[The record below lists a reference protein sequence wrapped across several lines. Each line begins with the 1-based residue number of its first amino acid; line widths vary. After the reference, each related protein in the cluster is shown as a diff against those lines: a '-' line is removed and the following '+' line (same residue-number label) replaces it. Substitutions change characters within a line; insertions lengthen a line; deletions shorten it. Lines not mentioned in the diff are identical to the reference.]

1 MRESIFREPS
11 SLLSFSHHRF
21 FFLNYFLHCSQYSH
35 NFLQFRVMLPQDFD
49 QSPLPQSL
57 NAQSSRFHWI
67 GHNKLWFH
75 KYLVTNSFLPDSGT
89 RWSNFPGLQSATEQV
104 VGAGG
109 RLGVCLPES
118 ERPPGHFRVWAPEL
132 VASSSRSRLWGRRH
146 IWPHACQDTCEYQ
159 PTNHPQPPPHPNPI

>member
-11 SLLSFSHHRF
+11 SLLSFSHHRYI
-21 FFLNYFLHCSQYSH
+21 FLNYFLHCSQYSH

-75 KYLVTNSFLPDSGT
+75 KYLVTNSFLPNSGT

-109 RLGVCLPES
+109 RLGVCLL
-118 ERPPGHFRVWAPEL
+118 ERAPARALSGLGTGAGCKQQQEQ
-132 VASSSRSRLWGRRH
+132 VMGAA
-146 IWPHACQDTCEYQ
+146 PHMAACLSGYLRI
-159 PTNHPQPPPHPNPI
+159 PTN